1 MLVDYMEIK
10 EYIHSKRPTLGKS
23 SLTTYASILKS
34 LYKKVYG
41 DGKIIWKDFDNTEKI
56 LNFLKDVEPHRR
68 KTILSALVVITD
80 LKPYKELM
88 MKDVSAY
95 NKDLAT
101 QQPTEEQKE
110 SWVKPDQIKDIFADL
125 KTKADMLFKKKTALT
140 PSELQQIQNY
150 VVVALLSGIFVPPRR
165 SKDFCDFKI
174 KNVQENKDNYL
185 QKNEMVFNSYKTMKS
200 YGVQRVAVPAPLK
213 TILNKWIKLNPTD
226 YLLFD
231 VNSNPLTP
239 VKLNQRFNKIFGGK
253 ISVNSFRHSYLT
265 EKYGEHNKIDKELQ
279 KDAEEMGTSKNMVLG
294 SYVKK
299 IE

>member
-1 MLVDYMEIK
+1 MEIK

-41 DGKIIWKDFDNTEKI
+41 DGKIEWKDFDNTDKI
-56 LNFLKDVEPHRR
+56 LHFLKDVEPHRR

-110 SWVKPDQIKDIFADL
+110 NWVKPDQIKDIFADL

-150 VVVALLSGIFVPPRR
+150 LIVALLSGIFVPPRR

-174 KNVQENKDNYL
+174 KNIQENKDNYL
-185 QKNEMVFNSYKTMKS
+185 QKNEMTFNSYKTMKT
-200 YGVQRVAVPAPLK
+200 YGTQRLPVPTALK
-213 TILNKWIKLNPTD
+213 SILTKWIKLNPTD

-231 VNSNPLTP
+231 VNMNPLTP

-253 ISVNSFRHSYLT
+253 ISVNNFRHSYLT
-265 EKYGEHNKIDKELQ
+265 EKYGEHNEIDKELQ
-279 KDAEEMGTSKNMVLG
+279 KDATQMGTSKNMVLG